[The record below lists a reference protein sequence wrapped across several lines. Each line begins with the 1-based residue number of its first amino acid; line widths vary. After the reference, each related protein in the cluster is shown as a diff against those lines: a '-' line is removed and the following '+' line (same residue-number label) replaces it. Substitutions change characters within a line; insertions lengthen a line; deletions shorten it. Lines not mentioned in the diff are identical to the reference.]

1 MTEGSE
7 PIQEMLPYT
16 YTYDQFTVFFYG
28 DHIFIGGKE
37 YPIGQ
42 CCVDV
47 MNLNEVLLK
56 KIARRVKVCISAA
69 VDLLTKKTDSAAAF
83 AQERLN
89 AVWDLVFTLP
99 VYRDLNMDKE
109 ANYHTFQRLMA
120 DSEKWAQVQDP
131 NSEGRAVY
139 QGMLTELARFAD
151 RLLDFRG
158 QVHGMTERYF
168 EPLERRN
175 SDAYAEAYADF
186 YSQMIFAGARL
197 FNEDFEQSF
206 PMEVNFVLMMHPT
219 EEGKIFIA
227 EKATFSSLTDFLRTE
242 FYRGLA
248 IGNAPRRC
256 HNCGRYFLL
265 TAGYN
270 TCYCNNIAPGETERT
285 CRKVGAHRKEAQ
297 GKANRTP
304 AQKEYDRTYNR
315 LKVRKQ
321 RGKISA
327 GEWNA
332 AVAAAQDLVARSERG
347 ELTDEELKRRL
358 AEL

>member
-1 MTEGSE
+1 MAEA
-7 PIQEMLPYT
+7 QERVEISYT
-16 YTYDQFTVFFYG
+16 YTYDQFTVFFYR
-28 DHIFIGGKE
+28 DHVFVGGKE

-42 CCVDV
+42 CCVDIL
-47 MNLNEVLLK
+47 NLDDAVLDE
-56 KIARRVKVCISAA
+56 INRRVKAFVPAA
-69 VDLLTKKTDSAAAF
+69 RDLLTEKTDSAAAL

-89 AVWDLVFTLP
+89 AVWDIVFSLP
-99 VYRDLNMDKE
+99 VYQDLKMDE
-109 ANYHTFQRLMA
+109 PSNYHTFQRLMA
-120 DSEKWAQVQDP
+120 DKEKWAQVQDP
-131 NSEGRAVY
+131 ASAGYAIY
-139 QGMLTELARFAD
+139 HTGLAELVCFAE
-151 RLLDFRG
+151 RLRG
-158 QVHGMTERYF
+158 LRQLIALMTEKCL
-168 EPLERRN
+168 EPLKRRN
-175 SDAYAEAYADF
+175 SGAYAEAYSYF
-186 YSQMIFAGARL
+186 YAQMLSVGAQV
-197 FNEDFEQSF
+197 FGEDFRQSF
-206 PMEVNFVLMMHPT
+206 PMEVDFVPMMHPT

-227 EKATFSSLTDFLRTE
+227 EKAAFRSLTDFLQTE

-321 RGKISA
+321 RKKITTD
-327 GEWNA
+327 EWNI
-332 AVAAAQDLVARSERG
+332 AVAKAQELVAQSERG
-347 ELTDEELKRRL
+347 KLTDEELKQGL
-358 AEL
+358 ADL